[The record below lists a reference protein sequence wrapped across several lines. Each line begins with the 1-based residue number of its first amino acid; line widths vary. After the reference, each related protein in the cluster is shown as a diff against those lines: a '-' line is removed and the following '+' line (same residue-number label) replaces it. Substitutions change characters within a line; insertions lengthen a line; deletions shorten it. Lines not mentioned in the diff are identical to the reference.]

1 MAQIFKKGIKTKSIY
16 EMANE
21 QGKQEILPSIDSYG
35 DSRVYM
41 RYKQNKWFEGM
52 NVIKLK
58 KEQAHAQMM
67 LLQELY
73 ERQNKVEKEIARK
86 LKL

>member
-1 MAQIFKKGIKTKSIY
+1 
-16 EMANE
+16 MANE

-35 DSRVYM
+35 DSRAYM

-58 KEQAHAQMM
+58 KEQANAQML

-73 ERQNKVEKEIARK
+73 ER
-86 LKL
+86 

>member
-1 MAQIFKKGIKTKSIY
+1 MGEEEKEKKSLAKIFKQGIKTKSIY
-16 EMANE
+16 ELAIE

-35 DSRVYM
+35 DSSVYM

-58 KEQAHAQMM
+58 KEQAHAQM
-67 LLQELY
+67 L
-73 ERQNKVEKEIARK
+73 VI
-86 LKL
+86 